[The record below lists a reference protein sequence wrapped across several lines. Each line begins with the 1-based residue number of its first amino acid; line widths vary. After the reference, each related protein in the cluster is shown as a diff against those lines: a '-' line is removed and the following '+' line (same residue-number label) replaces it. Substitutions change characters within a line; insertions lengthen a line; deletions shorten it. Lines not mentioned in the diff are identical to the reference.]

1 MLIFNANL
9 MKKKKLTYFLI
20 TTFKLEFFG
29 GESGIRTHDRV
40 APIHAFQACA
50 FSHSA
55 TSPKE
60 NDLSDRSPE
69 KRTAKITII
78 YRVVNLI
85 IRAE

>member
-40 APIHAFQACA
+40 APIHALQACA
-50 FSHSA
+50 LNRSA
-55 TSPKE
+55 ISPNNNYYFIKFQS
-60 NDLSDRSPE
+60 NY
-69 KRTAKITII
+69 I
-78 YRVVNLI
+78 YNH
-85 IRAE
+85 

>member
-40 APIHAFQACA
+40 APIHALQACA
-50 FSHSA
+50 LNHSA
-55 TSPKE
+55 ISPKY
-60 NDLSDRSPE
+60 L
-69 KRTAKITII
+69 KISKDVL
-78 YRVVNLI
+78 YNLYI
-85 IRAE
+85 F